1 LWLIVGLGNPGS
13 RYARTRHNIG
23 FQVLDELVGRLRL
36 EWKDKTEYRMCSG
49 SVGDDRIICLEP
61 LTFMNRSG
69 NAVRKVA
76 DKFAVTPEDT
86 IVVHDDLD
94 LETGRLKIRKNGSS
108 GGHKGVESV
117 IQCTGSKNF
126 VRVKIGIGRD
136 QFVPTE
142 EYVLK
147 KFRPDESALVR
158 EAVQQAVEAIETI
171 IGEGVEKAMNRFNR
185 GPAA

>member
-1 LWLIVGLGNPGS
+1 MWLVVGLGNPGS
-13 RYARTRHNIG
+13 KYARTRHNIG
-23 FQVLDELVGRLRL
+23 FQVLDEFARRVGL
-36 EWKDKTEYRMCSG
+36 EWKDRAEYRICSG
-49 SVGDDRIICLEP
+49 STGDDKIILLEP

-69 NAVRKVA
+69 SAVRKVA
-76 DKFAVTPEDT
+76 DKFAVPPENT
-86 IVVHDDLD
+86 IVAHDDLD

-126 VRVKIGIGRD
+126 IRVKIGIGRD

-147 KFRPDESALVR
+147 KFRPDESAAVG
-158 EAVQQAVEAIETI
+158 EAVQRAVESIETI
-171 IGEGVEKAMNRFNR
+171 IAGGVEKAMNRFNR
-185 GPAA
+185 

>member
-23 FQVLDELVGRLRL
+23 FQVLDEFARRLRL
-36 EWKDKTEYRMCSG
+36 EWKDRTEYKMCSG
-49 SVGDDRIICLEP
+49 SIGDERIVLLEP

-69 NAVRKVA
+69 NAVRKVS
-76 DKFAVTPEDT
+76 DKFAVGPENT

-108 GGHKGVESV
+108 GGHKGVDSI
-117 IQCTGSKNF
+117 IQHLGSKNF
-126 VRVKIGIGRD
+126 IRVKIGIGRD
-136 QFVPTE
+136 QFIPTE

-147 KFRPDESALVR
+147 KFRPDESALIG
-158 EAVQQAVEAIETI
+158 EAVQSAVESIETI
-171 IGEGVEKAMNRFNR
+171 ITDGVEKAMNRFNR
-185 GPAA
+185 GPVA